1 MKLLVVGANGQLG
14 KEVQEILRNGT
25 ADIGKIDDCFI
36 TAEKTYVDIDELD
49 ITDIQAVKK
58 FFDKNFD
65 IVINCS
71 AYTNVKGAEEDF
83 DTAYKVNALGARNL
97 AIICSKIG
105 AKLIHVST
113 DYVFDGNSNI
123 PYTEADIANPQN
135 VYGKTKLAGENFVKE
150 FCPKSFIIRTSWLY
164 GKYGKNFVYTM
175 LNLGK
180 VKDEINV
187 VEDQIGTPTNANDL
201 AYHILRIA
209 LTEEY
214 GIYHVSGNGVCSW
227 KDFAEEIMNLSGLKC
242 RVNGIKSS
250 DYPEKV
256 KRPSYS
262 VLDHVMLRLTVGD
275 QMRNWKDAI
284 KSFLKGEL

>member
-14 KEVQEILRNGT
+14 KEFQEILRNGT

-164 GKYGKNFVYTM
+164 GKYGKNFV
-175 LNLGK
+175 
-180 VKDEINV
+180 
-187 VEDQIGTPTNANDL
+187 Q
-201 AYHILRIA
+201 
-209 LTEEY
+209 
-214 GIYHVSGNGVCSW
+214 
-227 KDFAEEIMNLSGLKC
+227 
-242 RVNGIKSS
+242 
-250 DYPEKV
+250 
-256 KRPSYS
+256 
-262 VLDHVMLRLTVGD
+262 
-275 QMRNWKDAI
+275 AI
-284 KSFLKGEL
+284 